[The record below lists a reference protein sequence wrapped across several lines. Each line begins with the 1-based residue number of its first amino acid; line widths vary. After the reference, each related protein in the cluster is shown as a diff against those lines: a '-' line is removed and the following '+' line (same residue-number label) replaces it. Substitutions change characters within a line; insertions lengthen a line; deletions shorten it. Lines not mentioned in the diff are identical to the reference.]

1 MVDVAGAR
9 VVAVLTRAPS
19 SGGKTRLFEALGCA
33 PDPRLLTA
41 LLLDTVDG
49 TAAPGVSR
57 VVAVTP
63 ASGCGEVASLVPPDV
78 DVLPQ
83 LSGSS
88 DGTLGERMR
97 RTCASLLDKGSRA
110 VVLIGSDLPAM
121 TPAIVET
128 AFEIL
133 DRDPDALVLGP
144 AADGGY
150 YLIGA
155 TRVPPVFDGIE
166 WGSDAVLAQTTTAA
180 TLAGLRV
187 SLLDAL
193 TDVDTLGD
201 LQQVARERPASRT
214 AAWVRDGRYDSRYR
228 HGAMDSRPLVLIVED
243 DLSTRVMYRD
253 YLSQSGFRTADAHN
267 GFQALEKA
275 QSLRPDAILTDL
287 AVPGMDGFEFC
298 RALQEAEPAQT
309 IPIIAVTGHSKYL
322 EQTDRLRRSGI
333 RRVLMKPCEL
343 DLIVQELRNLLN
355 GSVRAR

>member
-9 VVAVLTRAPS
+9 VVAILTRAPS

-41 LLLDTVDG
+41 LLLDTIDG

-78 DVLPQ
+78 DVIPQ

-97 RTCASLLDKGSRA
+97 RTFVSLLDKGSRA

-121 TPAIVET
+121 TPAIVAT

-166 WGSDAVLAQTTTAA
+166 WGSDAVLAHTTAA
-180 TLAGLRV
+180 AAIAGLRV

-193 TDVDTLGD
+193 TDVDTPDD

-214 AAWVRDGRYDSRYR
+214 AAWVRDGR
-228 HGAMDSRPLVLIVED
+228 P
-243 DLSTRVMYRD
+243 
-253 YLSQSGFRTADAHN
+253 
-267 GFQALEKA
+267 
-275 QSLRPDAILTDL
+275 
-287 AVPGMDGFEFC
+287 
-298 RALQEAEPAQT
+298 
-309 IPIIAVTGHSKYL
+309 
-322 EQTDRLRRSGI
+322 
-333 RRVLMKPCEL
+333 
-343 DLIVQELRNLLN
+343 
-355 GSVRAR
+355 